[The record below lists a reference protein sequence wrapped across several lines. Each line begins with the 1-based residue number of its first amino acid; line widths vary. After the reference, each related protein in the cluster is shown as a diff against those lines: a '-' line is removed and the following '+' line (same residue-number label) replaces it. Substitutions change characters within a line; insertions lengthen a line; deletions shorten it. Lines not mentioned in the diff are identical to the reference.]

1 MFFKMMR
8 KEDVL
13 RLNQLLTEMRR
24 LSDELEKYFNKQDF
38 EGVLKTKKQLF
49 DLQFKVGEI
58 L

>member
-1 MFFKMMR
+1 MMR